1 MLHHAWFYEISDR
14 RRPCEIRIGFVSVYF
29 VSHTLRFCIDMEPSQ
44 SIQERERLQQ
54 EILQIR
60 QALQATDDVE
70 SDDEV
75 EENDVAGEVTGSD
88 REDEAGPS
96 GQGSTVRSTPA
107 SINLDSCSFQP
118 LQEAHSDSAFSVH
131 QDQDVSFDHLQ
142 LDESGNLPTSLEA
155 ALAINRAYQEI
166 VFENIKQL
174 EEALIENRE
183 KQKMIEAEIDGKVGT
198 KVKKSKAIC
207 KSDYAIPYFKD
218 EDGLPAPV
226 NEDTKIKRA
235 GEPMDHHLTKPPKT
249 WTAEEKKKLQ
259 KAVKEDNLKQLLQ
272 PHMNR
277 KELELEKL
285 AEAKSINEEKEIQS
299 RIKDIDQKISDIQK
313 TSDKKIFES
322 LENCET
328 IDWMKIANIHFEGNR
343 TASDCLNAWKNVLH
357 PDINKKKWTADE
369 DKKLKE
375 IVESFEERN
384 WGHIAEALGT
394 GRSSFMCLQ
403 RYQQKLNPLMRGG
416 PFTPEEDELLRE
428 VVAYSQVGNMVH
440 WVQVV
445 YYMEGRS
452 VYQCKKRWEQLEG
465 GYNMGRWSTDEDY
478 ALKSA
483 IDKYGEGDFVKIARM
498 VPGRSA
504 PQCRERW
511 RNVLSSDL
519 RFDPWTYEED
529 RKLLE
534 LVGKYG
540 RGKWSQIAAGIP
552 GRHDRMVRDRYLGLM
567 KLKQQMAHAKQQ
579 GGQSWALEGEELQ
592 KKLQEQLFDIQERY
606 DRDKEKMKE
615 MMQANMI
622 QELATAPNKSLT
634 LITAENR
641 SKEFELDNKRGTEL
655 QLLYTKLLKEKEEE
669 ERQINMQLKDMEN
682 GLFIPRP
689 LNRQHFKQDRVQR
702 WDMLLDAMDGYLQKK
717 MSKLI
722 KEKVEP
728 DKMDKEFGST
738 TAAAVARL
746 RRLKSS
752 KALTPELRFRIHLL
766 SPETTVKEVLSVS
779 QEIKKQLTGLSKRG
793 KKHTKLESRRLDNLL
808 DMALRRRVTFRVK
821 PGRPRKYL
829 KQTKLQY
836 LSAGNMD
843 EDERTDLI
851 LPLLFKT
858 EAIDVL
864 GAEHNLKVQQQLKEQ
879 KEAEEE
885 REKKAAEAR
894 NNAERTTASGRPLR
908 KRKAEM
914 EAVCQEPD
922 LKAVNLEQDMQT
934 LVRVLEAQPQLRQF
948 LQTVKSNK
956 SPRSSAEQSKN
967 PEQEQGQGIMEQSSE
982 KDGVNPDEEKEKSS
996 DSSVDA
1002 LPAEKETPT
1011 VTLQSRE
1018 KTSHS
1023 SVKTPAPDQNTPM
1036 IIQSSDME
1044 ENLEGQM
1051 TNENTQN
1058 PRTKEL
1064 HIQEAPGTVYKNY
1077 DLPPFPPTCSTING
1091 FKSVL
1096 LDRRK
1101 LMSVGGQYCNNS
1113 PMVRVHLSECQA
1125 TEKGNDR
1132 NSSDTTV
1139 TEGKKKR
1146 KKKSSS
1152 VTPKAKKS
1160 KKDSGTNNLNFV
1172 VYEENPLTSIRET
1185 HDYKMLKARFIS
1197 LFLWPALLSTIR
1209 TPELLPNEGN
1219 EWNAD
1224 FVESKKTD
1232 SNKRKT
1238 KKKYACTKG
1247 IRFRKGLVKLKEEK
1261 EKMRIKTEAAMKQRS
1276 ETQRKLKQFL
1286 SNRNNCSEISATSC
1300 EQQQPNGTNQSDVQE
1315 GPSQLVVLEDPNQTR
1330 TLEQNN
1336 QSNAQSH
1343 ISQGESLEY
1352 SVQTLPV
1359 ESSGQGKNDGEH
1371 GPSEAGTS
1379 VSVDGGMAITNEDA
1393 QKAVS
1398 VKKRPGRPRG
1408 PWIKR
1413 VWFKP
1418 GEKNTRTNS
1427 RRTSKEVALESF
1439 KDMEIDITLPKR
1451 QSQSRIS
1458 SSGARVDSFVKAVER
1473 LREEK
1478 AREEALIENS
1488 YQQPEILESSG
1499 QSNVGQ
1505 GDCTGGQGQII
1516 LVPSTKEI
1524 LTPVVLREGEAL
1536 VLGQSAI
1543 NAIIEGQREK
1553 DTENNTQE

>member
-1 MLHHAWFYEISDR
+1 
-14 RRPCEIRIGFVSVYF
+14 
-29 VSHTLRFCIDMEPSQ
+29 
-44 SIQERERLQQ
+44 
-54 EILQIR
+54 
-60 QALQATDDVE
+60 
-70 SDDEV
+70 
-75 EENDVAGEVTGSD
+75 
-88 REDEAGPS
+88 
-96 GQGSTVRSTPA
+96 
-107 SINLDSCSFQP
+107 
-118 LQEAHSDSAFSVH
+118 
-131 QDQDVSFDHLQ
+131 
-142 LDESGNLPTSLEA
+142 
-155 ALAINRAYQEI
+155 
-166 VFENIKQL
+166 
-174 EEALIENRE
+174 
-183 KQKMIEAEIDGKVGT
+183 
-198 KVKKSKAIC
+198 
-207 KSDYAIPYFKD
+207 
-218 EDGLPAPV
+218 
-226 NEDTKIKRA
+226 
-235 GEPMDHHLTKPPKT
+235 
-249 WTAEEKKKLQ
+249 
-259 KAVKEDNLKQLLQ
+259 
-272 PHMNR
+272 
-277 KELELEKL
+277 
-285 AEAKSINEEKEIQS
+285 
-299 RIKDIDQKISDIQK
+299 
-313 TSDKKIFES
+313 
-322 LENCET
+322 
-328 IDWMKIANIHFEGNR
+328 
-343 TASDCLNAWKNVLH
+343 
-357 PDINKKKWTADE
+357 
-369 DKKLKE
+369 
-375 IVESFEERN
+375 
-384 WGHIAEALGT
+384 
-394 GRSSFMCLQ
+394 
-403 RYQQKLNPLMRGG
+403 
-416 PFTPEEDELLRE
+416 
-428 VVAYSQVGNMVH
+428 
-440 WVQVV
+440 
-445 YYMEGRS
+445 
-452 VYQCKKRWEQLEG
+452 
-465 GYNMGRWSTDEDY
+465 
-478 ALKSA
+478 
-483 IDKYGEGDFVKIARM
+483 
-498 VPGRSA
+498 
-504 PQCRERW
+504 
-511 RNVLSSDL
+511 
-519 RFDPWTYEED
+519 
-529 RKLLE
+529 
-534 LVGKYG
+534 
-540 RGKWSQIAAGIP
+540 
-552 GRHDRMVRDRYLGLM
+552 
-567 KLKQQMAHAKQQ
+567 
-579 GGQSWALEGEELQ
+579 
-592 KKLQEQLFDIQERY
+592 
-606 DRDKEKMKE
+606 
-615 MMQANMI
+615 
-622 QELATAPNKSLT
+622 
-634 LITAENR
+634 
-641 SKEFELDNKRGTEL
+641 
-655 QLLYTKLLKEKEEE
+655 
-669 ERQINMQLKDMEN
+669 
-682 GLFIPRP
+682 
-689 LNRQHFKQDRVQR
+689 
-702 WDMLLDAMDGYLQKK
+702 
-717 MSKLI
+717 
-722 KEKVEP
+722 
-728 DKMDKEFGST
+728 
-738 TAAAVARL
+738 
-746 RRLKSS
+746 
-752 KALTPELRFRIHLL
+752 
-766 SPETTVKEVLSVS
+766 
-779 QEIKKQLTGLSKRG
+779 
-793 KKHTKLESRRLDNLL
+793 
-808 DMALRRRVTFRVK
+808 
-821 PGRPRKYL
+821 
-829 KQTKLQY
+829 
-836 LSAGNMD
+836 MD

-885 REKKAAEAR
+885 RKKKAAEAR

-956 SPRSSAEQSKN
+956 SPPSTAEQSKN
-967 PEQEQGQGIMEQSSE
+967 PEQEEGQGIMEQSSE
-982 KDGVNPDEEKEKSS
+982 KDGVNPDEGKEKSS
-996 DSSVDA
+996 DSSADA

-1018 KTSHS
+1018 KTSHC

-1044 ENLEGQM
+1044 ENLEEQM

-1064 HIQEAPGTVYKNY
+1064 HIQEAPRTVYKNY

-1125 TEKGNDR
+1125 TAKGNDR

-1160 KKDSGTNNLNFV
+1160 KKDSETNNLNFV

-1300 EQQQPNGTNQSDVQE
+1300 EQQQPNGTNQSDAQE
-1315 GPSQLVVLEDPNQTR
+1315 GPTQLVVLEDPNQTR

-1343 ISQGESLEY
+1343 ISQGESLEH

-1359 ESSGQGKNDGEH
+1359 KSSGQGKNDGEH

-1379 VSVDGGMAITNEDA
+1379 ACVDDGMAITNEDA

-1439 KDMEIDITLPKR
+1439 KDMEIDIV
-1451 QSQSRIS
+1451 SVEMGVVRIFECCVHAS
-1458 SSGARVDSFVKAVER
+1458 PSCNFDNC
-1473 LREEK
+1473 
-1478 AREEALIENS
+1478 AL
-1488 YQQPEILESSG
+1488 EIM
-1499 QSNVGQ
+1499 
-1505 GDCTGGQGQII
+1505 
-1516 LVPSTKEI
+1516 
-1524 LTPVVLREGEAL
+1524 PV
-1536 VLGQSAI
+1536 I
-1543 NAIIEGQREK
+1543 H
-1553 DTENNTQE
+1553 